1 MKYLMKSNSFAESK
15 RHLKIFESW
24 KDEIDFDK
32 FYTKNLTYFKVV
44 GKVIPI
50 HSATAIKYN
59 PKLNKLQYLYFEGYV
74 LYDSDT
80 GFEAGEIFKNNM
92 EYYEFKRGIYTES
105 TPEEIEKYNMFKIAE
120 KYNL

>member
-1 MKYLMKSNSFAESK
+1 MKSNSFAESK